1 MKNRG
6 KALLAVSAGLAAA
19 GIVLIG
25 VGFVMAGFDLR
36 VFTMEVDAGSGAV
49 TVGGKEVTNYD
60 DLPLLGA
67 IADLD
72 EAAASPDAP
81 AAPGAPAAPQP
92 PDEPSSAAQEAP
104 AGEPATAGE
113 TVPEPTMLDYA
124 AHIAGGISDA
134 AIAFVGSSVSSDI
147 VQTALDG

>member
-49 TVGGKEVTNYD
+49 TVGGKEVANYD
-60 DLPLLGA
+60 DLPLLGE

-72 EAAASPDAP
+72 EAASPDAP

-104 AGEPATAGE
+104 GGEPATAGE
-113 TVPEPTMLDYA
+113 TASEPTMLDYA
-124 AHIAGGISDA
+124 AHVAGGISDA